1 MARAGRSLA
10 QTSTYRRRQQV
21 DGPSSST
28 PDDKGRIGRRLS
40 PPLAG
45 LLPRLLERLRAKP
58 CQTATGKTACD
69 KKPAKAPQNPVTQFL
84 PTREAKNTG
93 LFRLEL
99 VTFHPCPRLALLP
112 DAARRR
118 LPPYAAP
125 SALSSAPPASPCST
139 PSASSSAPP
148 PASPCSAPPHRR
160 PLPAPP
166 RRSPAPSR
174 RPRAPAPPHVGPSL
188 LQWPGLDLRP
198 AGLLLRPRERERE
211 IDGGS
216 GCQ

>member
-1 MARAGRSLA
+1 M
-10 QTSTYRRRQQV
+10 TMDTISTIVLIYIYIYI
-21 DGPSSST
+21 SCSCIT
-28 PDDKGRIGRRLS
+28 NTIHIHLLILS

-58 CQTATGKTACD
+58 CQAATGKTACG

-99 VTFHPCPRLALLP
+99 VTFHPYPRLALLP
-112 DAARRR
+112 DAVRRR

-166 RRSPAPSR
+166 RRSPAPPR
-174 RPRAPAPPHVGPSL
+174 RPRALAPPHCRPLPAPVG
-188 LQWPGLDLRP
+188 RP
-198 AGLLLRPRERERE
+198 RASPRRPRATPKRERER
-211 IDGGS
+211 D
-216 GCQ
+216 